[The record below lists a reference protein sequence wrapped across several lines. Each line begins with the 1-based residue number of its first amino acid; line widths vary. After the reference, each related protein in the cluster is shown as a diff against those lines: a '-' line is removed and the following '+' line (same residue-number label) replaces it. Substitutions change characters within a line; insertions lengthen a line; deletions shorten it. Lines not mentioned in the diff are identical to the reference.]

1 MHIYQDA
8 HAGKG
13 KQARPICFDT
23 HLWKQRG
30 IVRQSQKKRVEKET
44 QLMIVALTNIR
55 IKTED
60 ILRLNCIPEFYLRY
74 YLKIFCLIYEV

>member
-13 KQARPICFDT
+13 KKFDPFVLIPIYGNNAESSDS
-23 HLWKQRG
+23 L
-30 IVRQSQKKRVEKET
+30 KKERVEKET

-74 YLKIFCLIYEV
+74 Y